1 MKAQKLR
8 GREKI
13 ISARIAS
20 IFVLVT
26 LLLSAPLAQAVPIT
40 IEITGEV
47 TNGDGSLWGGNIYYG
62 TPFTGTYTYDS
73 SAPDSSASSN
83 FGWYVFDSP
92 YGINISLGGIEF
104 KTTPSHI
111 GQFEIKISDNGPN
124 LDYYTVWSNQNTPLS
139 DGTTISWISW
149 GVYGPNEMLSS
160 TDLPITAPVIDQWDN
175 RLFIHGRD
183 IYGNGYNIYGTVS
196 QAVPEPLTGV
206 LMLIGVFF
214 FRRRKKAVKAQK
226 LRGRQ
231 GIVSAPIAT
240 LLVFATILLSAPL
253 VHALPITIEITGNVT
268 SVGGYTEAIPDTI
281 YEGVAFAGTY
291 TYESSTVDSGDGHY
305 VHDAPYGII
314 LSLGGYEFKTAPGHV
329 GQFDMRIADDLEG
342 NGVWDYY
349 LVRSY
354 ENVADPSVDFII
366 DSIEWN
372 LWDSTH
378 TALSSGDLPATV
390 PVLTDWDHNVF
401 KIHGLYG
408 PNLSGLSI
416 YGTVTQAVPEPS
428 SVVLMLI
435 GVLFFRRRRTTMKA
449 QKPRGREGYLSV
461 RFVTFLVFATL
472 LLSAPLAQAV
482 PISIEITGEV
492 TSASG
497 SGLPGSIYEGV
508 TFTGTYTY
516 DSSTSDS
523 YDNSQWGK
531 YEHDYPYGISIV
543 MGGYEFKTAPDH
555 VGQFKIQIG
564 NDVSGNGVW
573 DEYWVQSQYENISFP
588 SLGFNIGS
596 ICWYLSDSTHL
607 VFSSDALP
615 TAVPVLTDWDHNV
628 LTIYG
633 SGDLGLSIEGTVTQ
647 AVPEPLTGVLMLI
660 GVLFFR
666 YRR

>member
-1 MKAQKLR
+1 MKAHKLR
-8 GREKI
+8 GREGI
-13 ISARIAS
+13 LSARIVFLLA
-20 IFVLVT
+20 FVT
-26 LLLSAPLAQAVPIT
+26 LLFSASLAQAVPIT

-47 TNGDGSLWGGNIYYG
+47 TSASGSGLPGTIYEG
-62 TPFTGTYTYDS
+62 VTFTGSYTYDS
-73 SAPDSSASSN
+73 STPNTSYIDYR
-83 FGWYVFDSP
+83 GQYVHDAP
-92 YGINISLGGIEF
+92 YGITLSLGGYDFETTSNHIE
-104 KTTPSHI
+104 
-111 GQFEIKISDNGPN
+111 QFEVAITNAVVNYDWYRIISNDNAPIDGITVESISWALGGPP
-124 LDYYTVWSNQNTPLS
+124 S
-139 DGTTISWISW
+139 TISSIALPTSAPEITDWITNVLEIS
-149 GVYGPNEMLSS
+149 GQN
-160 TDLPITAPVIDQWDN
+160 
-175 RLFIHGRD
+175 LFIQ
-183 IYGNGYNIYGTVS
+183 GTVT

-206 LMLIGVFF
+206 LMVIGVLF

-240 LLVFATILLSAPL
+240 LLVFATLLLSAPL

-281 YEGVAFAGTY
+281 YEGIAFAGTY

-416 YGTVTQAVPEPS
+416 YGTVTQAVPEP
-428 SVVLMLI
+428 LT
-435 GVLFFRRRRTTMKA
+435 GVLIAMGGFFFRRKRKTIKA
-449 QKPRGREGYLSV
+449 QKLRGREKILSA
-461 RFVTFLVFATL
+461 RIAPILVFATL
-472 LLSAPLAQAV
+472 LFSAPLAQAV
-482 PISIEITGEV
+482 PISIEIIGEV

-564 NDVSGNGVW
+564 NDVPGNGVW

-615 TAVPVLTDWDHNV
+615 TAVPVLTDWDHNI